1 MYVQLLSRPLKG
13 LCPAATQKLFPVST
27 GCCDATYYKTQLEQE
42 LLTIPEHPRSYTVF
56 SGVRVTRSLVLC
68 VCFVDCCL
76 SFCTFCSSSIYG
88 FWVPLWC
95 LQTLLKTKFHFT
107 GKLHLVSLC
116 ICAILQFCILRNS
129 KFDYE
134 IYLKFNMHV
143 LLRLFFILKLFMLSN
158 AWMYLFINTQ
168 GAVVAVIIW

>member
-68 VCFVDCCL
+68 VMYCISLFVPLYFSLGHCVVYI
-76 SFCTFCSSSIYG
+76 SSLYG
-88 FWVPLWC
+88 FWLPFWY
-95 LQTLLKTKFHFT
+95 LQTLLLIHWEA
-107 GKLHLVSLC
+107 LNIPDI
-116 ICAILQFCILRNS
+116 ICSSFSVIVIVRH
-129 KFDYE
+129 
-134 IYLKFNMHV
+134 INMTV
-143 LLRLFFILKLFMLSN
+143 EE
-158 AWMYLFINTQ
+158 
-168 GAVVAVIIW
+168 